1 MSQVPQRCLQLLKNA
16 FLHDEESS
24 ELEITDTQGSAHSKR
39 KASARHEI
47 ATAIRAQLFTEPTL
61 ATTTRRKIQVTVRGN
76 ADSTAREKA
85 RVKVRRWESESWEI
99 IKIYGTNSSR
109 QRTCFFVEEAEDAT
123 PKTSCL

>member
-61 ATTTRRKIQVTVRGN
+61 ATTTRRKIQVTVRGQCGF
-76 ADSTAREKA
+76 DCQG
-85 RVKVRRWESESWEI
+85 ESQGKS
-99 IKIYGTNSSR
+99 
-109 QRTCFFVEEAEDAT
+109 
-123 PKTSCL
+123 KTLGI